1 MILIL
6 KDADFSANNLGKV
19 ELPREVSNFTL
30 SALAASGNKSLTGEK
45 VLALDTF
52 FSNIGAISNS
62 GIWPKLK
69 LFTLPLIA
77 GSLDKALVNY
87 KDNSVIYSVDG
98 AYWELVNG
106 VLSRKA
112 TGEEDK
118 VLLLQNNVLDMA
130 NSSFGVYDANGMYDN
145 SSHYGLQ
152 ATGTNQ
158 QAISLNGTG
167 GNQINYVFYYS
178 PAQNKRTIAIDY
190 TRDFSGG
197 HVRMAVINSQEVF
210 AVKIDNNIVRETRPA
225 DADSYQ
231 DGATELKLG
240 YGSKTYV
247 GCKFSAMFYGSA
259 LTEGEAVLLKTEIE
273 KLVDAI
279 KE

>member
-6 KDADFSANNLGKV
+6 KDADFSANNIGKV
-19 ELPREVSNFTL
+19 ELPREVSKFTL
-30 SALAASGNKSLTGEK
+30 SALAASGNKSLTGKK

-52 FSNIGAISNS
+52 FGNIGAISNS

-98 AYWELVNG
+98 AYWELVDG

-112 TGEEDK
+112 SGEEDK

-130 NSSFGVYDANGMYDN
+130 NSSFGVYDTYGMYDN
-145 SSHYGLQ
+145 TSHYGLQ
-152 ATGTNQ
+152 ANGTNAN
-158 QAISLNGTG
+158 AISLNGTG
-167 GNQINYVFYYS
+167 GNQINYIFYHN
-178 PAQNKRTIAIDY
+178 PAQSKRTVVIDP
-190 TRDFSGG
+190 TKDFSGG
-197 HVRMAVINSQEVF
+197 HVRMAVINSQEAF
-210 AVKIDNNIVRETRPA
+210 AVKIDNNIIRASRLEG
-225 DADSYQ
+225 ADSYQ
-231 DGATELKLG
+231 DGDTRLKLG
-240 YGSKTYV
+240 YGLETYV

-259 LTEGEAVLLKTEIE
+259 LTEDEAVLLKTEIE
-273 KLVDAI
+273 KLVDAFTA
-279 KE
+279 